1 MRQIRRL
8 RHAGYYERLQRTAV
22 RRRILIIDRYTAPM
36 FRTIGHTFELIKTS
50 WHVLMKDKELILFPI
65 MAGIG
70 VLILLG
76 VFFVVGSATGTLDH
90 LDQPTQINTTTGLEE
105 STIVPVDI
113 ILALAVFFSAYF
125 IVIFFNAALISAAQ
139 ERLRGGDPNVG
150 SGLSHAAK
158 HVHTILGWAIIAAV
172 VGLIL
177 LYLKSRSRGNMMG
190 QIGTGL
196 LSTGWAMITFFVIP
210 ILVTEG
216 VGPIE
221 AMKRSTGLFT
231 ATWGRQLTAN
241 FGFGIIQ
248 MGVVLVAGLITAIFS
263 AISPIIG
270 IPVGVVVFAVG
281 IGGVMAMEGIF
292 KAALYDY
299 ARGEKPLE
307 FQEADLRMA
316 YSPRPAAAAA

>member
-1 MRQIRRL
+1 
-8 RHAGYYERLQRTAV
+8 
-22 RRRILIIDRYTAPM
+22 M
-36 FRTIGHTFELIKTS
+36 FRTIGHTFQLIKTS
-50 WHVLMKDKELILFPI
+50 WHVLMMDKELIFFPI

-70 VLILLG
+70 VLILIG
-76 VFFVVGSATGTLDH
+76 VFFAIGSATGTIDH
-90 LDQPTQINTTTGLEE
+90 FNEPTKFNATTGLEE
-105 STIVPVDI
+105 NQIVAVDI
-113 ILALAVFFSAYF
+113 VLALATFFTAYF

-172 VGLIL
+172 VALIL
-177 LYLKSRSRGNMMG
+177 MYLRSRSRGSMMG

-196 LSTGWAMITFFVIP
+196 LSTGWAMITFFVVP

-216 VGPIE
+216 VGPIQ
-221 AMKRSTGLFT
+221 AMRRSTGLFT

-248 MGVVLVAGLITAIFS
+248 MAVLLVAGLITAIFS

-270 IPVGVVVFAVG
+270 IPVGIVVFAVG

-299 ARGEKPLE
+299 ARGEKPLG
-307 FQEADLRMA
+307 FQEADLRSA